1 MRKNILIV
9 GGSSGI
15 GLSLVKQLQSDH
27 NLIVANRSNEALNG
41 LSVEFIPYDAENGEL
56 EVAKL
61 PETLNGLVYCPGT
74 INLRPFKG
82 LRPEV
87 FTRDFSINVMGAIKT
102 LQAVLGRL
110 QNSEVPASVVFFSTV
125 AVQTGMPFHS
135 SVATAKGA
143 LEGLSRSLAAELAP
157 KIRFI
162 GPSSKSILDLGN
174 KSNAL
179 KLASAFNLPI
189 LGNKNSKN
197 IENTSEAVKIA
208 NQIGMPIVIKAAY
221 GGGGKGMRVFNN
233 KSEIDKYFS
242 QLKT

>member
-41 LSVEFIPYDAENGEL
+41 LSVEFRPYDAENDEL
-56 EVAKL
+56 DVAKL
-61 PETLNGLVYCPGT
+61 PETLHGLVYCPGT

-157 KIRFI
+157 KIRFNVLA
-162 GPSSKSILDLGN
+162 PSLVNTPLAEKFLNNDTK
-174 KSNAL
+174 KSNAEARHPL
-179 KLASAFNLPI
+179 QRIGSPEEIARMVAFL
-189 LGNKNSKN
+189 LGDQSSWMTAQT
-197 IENTSEAVKIA
+197 ITIDGG
-208 NQIGMPIVIKAAY
+208 IGSIK
-221 GGGGKGMRVFNN
+221 
-233 KSEIDKYFS
+233 S
-242 QLKT
+242 

>member
-27 NLIVANRSNEALNG
+27 NLIVANRSNESLNG

-61 PETLNGLVYCPGT
+61 PETINGLVYCPGT

-157 KIRFI
+157 KIRFNVLA
-162 GPSSKSILDLGN
+162 PSLVNTPLAEKFLNNDTK
-174 KSNAL
+174 KSNADARHPL
-179 KLASAFNLPI
+179 QRIGSPEEIARMVAFL
-189 LGNKNSKN
+189 LGDQSSWMTAQT
-197 IENTSEAVKIA
+197 ITIDGG
-208 NQIGMPIVIKAAY
+208 IGSIK
-221 GGGGKGMRVFNN
+221 
-233 KSEIDKYFS
+233 S
-242 QLKT
+242 

>member
-125 AVQTGMPFHS
+125 AVHTGMPFHS

-157 KIRFI
+157 KIRFNVLA
-162 GPSSKSILDLGN
+162 PSLVSTPLAEKFLNNDTK
-174 KSNAL
+174 KSNAEARHPL
-179 KLASAFNLPI
+179 QRIGSPEEIARMVAFL
-189 LGNKNSKN
+189 LGDQSSWMTAQT
-197 IENTSEAVKIA
+197 ITIDGG
-208 NQIGMPIVIKAAY
+208 IGSIK
-221 GGGGKGMRVFNN
+221 
-233 KSEIDKYFS
+233 S
-242 QLKT
+242 

>member
-61 PETLNGLVYCPGT
+61 PETINGLVYCPGT

-157 KIRFI
+157 KIRFNVLA
-162 GPSSKSILDLGN
+162 PSLVNTPLAEKFLNNDTK
-174 KSNAL
+174 KSNADARHPL
-179 KLASAFNLPI
+179 QRIGSPEEIARMVAFL
-189 LGNKNSKN
+189 LGDQSSWMTAQTITIDGGIGSIKN
-197 IENTSEAVKIA
+197 
-208 NQIGMPIVIKAAY
+208 
-221 GGGGKGMRVFNN
+221 
-233 KSEIDKYFS
+233 
-242 QLKT
+242 

>member
-27 NLIVANRSNEALNG
+27 NLVVANRTNEALNG
-41 LSVEFIPYDAENGEL
+41 LSVDYIPYDVENGEL
-56 EVAKL
+56 EVSSL
-61 PETLNGLVYCPGT
+61 PETLHGLVYCPGT

-82 LRPEV
+82 LKPEV
-87 FTRDFSINVMGAIKT
+87 FSKDFSINVMGAVKT

-135 SVATAKGA
+135 SVAAAKGA

-157 KIRFI
+157 KIRFNVI
-162 GPSSKSILDLGN
+162 APSLIDTPLAEKFLNNDTK
-174 KSNAL
+174 KSNAAARHPL
-179 KLASAFNLPI
+179 QRIGSSEEIAQMTAFLLNDHSSWMTAQTLTI
-189 LGNKNSKN
+189 DGG
-197 IENTSEAVKIA
+197 
-208 NQIGMPIVIKAAY
+208 IGSIK
-221 GGGGKGMRVFNN
+221 
-233 KSEIDKYFS
+233 S
-242 QLKT
+242 

>member
-41 LSVEFIPYDAENGEL
+41 LSVEFIPYDAENDEL

-61 PETLNGLVYCPGT
+61 PETLHGLVYCPGT

-157 KIRFI
+157 KIRFNVLA
-162 GPSSKSILDLGN
+162 PSLVDTPLAEKFLNNDTK
-174 KSNAL
+174 KSNAEARHPL
-179 KLASAFNLPI
+179 QRIGSPEEIARMVAFL
-189 LGNKNSKN
+189 LGDQSSWMTAQT
-197 IENTSEAVKIA
+197 ITIDGG
-208 NQIGMPIVIKAAY
+208 IGSIK
-221 GGGGKGMRVFNN
+221 
-233 KSEIDKYFS
+233 S
-242 QLKT
+242 

>member
-157 KIRFI
+157 KIRFNVLA
-162 GPSSKSILDLGN
+162 PSLVSTPLAEKFLNNDTK
-174 KSNAL
+174 KSNAEARHPL
-179 KLASAFNLPI
+179 QRIGSPEEIARMVTFL
-189 LGNKNSKN
+189 LGDQSSWMTAQT
-197 IENTSEAVKIA
+197 ITIDGG
-208 NQIGMPIVIKAAY
+208 IGSIK
-221 GGGGKGMRVFNN
+221 
-233 KSEIDKYFS
+233 S
-242 QLKT
+242 

>member
-41 LSVEFIPYDAENGEL
+41 LSVEFIPYDAENDEL

-61 PETLNGLVYCPGT
+61 PETLHGLVYCPGT

-157 KIRFI
+157 KIRFN
-162 GPSSKSILDLGN
+162 GLAPSLVDTPLAEKFLNNDTK
-174 KSNAL
+174 KSNAEARHPL
-179 KLASAFNLPI
+179 QRIGSSEEIARMVAFL
-189 LGNKNSKN
+189 LGDQSSW
-197 IENTSEAVKIA
+197 ITAQTITIDGG
-208 NQIGMPIVIKAAY
+208 IGSIK
-221 GGGGKGMRVFNN
+221 
-233 KSEIDKYFS
+233 S
-242 QLKT
+242 

>member
-41 LSVEFIPYDAENGEL
+41 LSVEFIPYDAENDEL

-61 PETLNGLVYCPGT
+61 PETLHGLVYCPGT

-157 KIRFI
+157 KIRFNVLA
-162 GPSSKSILDLGN
+162 PSLVDTPLAEKFLNNDTK
-174 KSNAL
+174 KSNAEARHPL
-179 KLASAFNLPI
+179 QRIGSSEEIARMVAFL
-189 LGNKNSKN
+189 LGDQSSWMTAQT
-197 IENTSEAVKIA
+197 ITIDGG
-208 NQIGMPIVIKAAY
+208 IGSIK
-221 GGGGKGMRVFNN
+221 
-233 KSEIDKYFS
+233 S
-242 QLKT
+242 

>member
-56 EVAKL
+56 DVAKL
-61 PETLNGLVYCPGT
+61 PETLHGLVYCPGT

-110 QNSEVPASVVFFSTV
+110 QNSEVPTSVVFFSTV

-157 KIRFI
+157 KIRFNVLA
-162 GPSSKSILDLGN
+162 PSLVNTPLAEKFLNNDTK
-174 KSNAL
+174 KSNAEARHPL
-179 KLASAFNLPI
+179 QRIGSSDEIARMVAFL
-189 LGNKNSKN
+189 LGDQSSWMTAQT
-197 IENTSEAVKIA
+197 ITIDGG
-208 NQIGMPIVIKAAY
+208 IGSIK
-221 GGGGKGMRVFNN
+221 
-233 KSEIDKYFS
+233 S
-242 QLKT
+242 

>member
-1 MRKNILIV
+1 M
-9 GGSSGI
+9 
-15 GLSLVKQLQSDH
+15 VKQLQSEH

-41 LSVEFIPYDAENGEL
+41 LSVDFIPYDLENGEL
-56 EVAKL
+56 EVTKL
-61 PETLNGLVYCPGT
+61 PEILHGLVYCPGT

-102 LQAVLGRL
+102 LQSVLGRL

-157 KIRFI
+157 KIRFNVLA
-162 GPSSKSILDLGN
+162 PSLVDTPLAEKFLNNDTK
-174 KSNAL
+174 KSNAEARHPL
-179 KLASAFNLPI
+179 QRIGSPEEIARMVAFL
-189 LGNKNSKN
+189 LGDQSSW
-197 IENTSEAVKIA
+197 ITAQTITIDGG
-208 NQIGMPIVIKAAY
+208 IGGIK
-221 GGGGKGMRVFNN
+221 
-233 KSEIDKYFS
+233 S
-242 QLKT
+242 

>member
-27 NLIVANRSNEALNG
+27 NLFVANRSNEALNG
-41 LSVEFIPYDAENGEL
+41 LSVEFIPYDVENGEL

-82 LRPEV
+82 LKPEV
-87 FTRDFSINVMGAIKT
+87 FTRDFSINVMGAVKT

-143 LEGLSRSLAAELAP
+143 LEGLSRSLSAEMAP
-157 KIRFI
+157 KIRFNVLA
-162 GPSSKSILDLGN
+162 PSLVDTPLAEKFLNNDTK
-174 KSNAL
+174 KSNAEARHPL
-179 KLASAFNLPI
+179 QRIGSPEEIARMVAFLLSDQSSWMTAQTI
-189 LGNKNSKN
+189 TIDGG
-197 IENTSEAVKIA
+197 
-208 NQIGMPIVIKAAY
+208 IGSIK
-221 GGGGKGMRVFNN
+221 
-233 KSEIDKYFS
+233 S
-242 QLKT
+242 